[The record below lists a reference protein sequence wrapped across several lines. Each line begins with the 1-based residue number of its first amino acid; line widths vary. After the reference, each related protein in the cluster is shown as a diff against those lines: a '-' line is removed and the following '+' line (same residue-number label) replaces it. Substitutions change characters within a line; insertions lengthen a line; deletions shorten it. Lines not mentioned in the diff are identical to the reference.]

1 MQGSQPFR
9 RTHTVFRVNDEKIDR
24 AAIVRAGQSGLSRI
38 RSLQDNKTFGAQDL
52 AEDCTNRMFVFDK
65 QNRFHQMFRIG
76 RARDIPGRRGS
87 RRRRRWAWPIS
98 C

>member
-1 MQGSQPFR
+1 
-9 RTHTVFRVNDEKIDR
+9 
-24 AAIVRAGQSGLSRI
+24 
-38 RSLQDNKTFGAQDL
+38 
-52 AEDCTNRMFVFDK
+52 MFVFDK

-87 RRRRRWAWPIS
+87 RRLRRWAWPIS